1 VLKDSSLKDKL
12 KFGTYKEGQ
21 VLLGNQMVV
30 LKGAPHP
37 NAGKLFIEFMLSK
50 DGSDVFVEEEA
61 LFSFRANYTPPEVA
75 APYLFD
81 LDKVKLVG
89 MDDWVGAQADFKP
102 VREKWQSYFQ

>member
-1 VLKDSSLKDKL
+1 
-12 KFGTYKEGQ
+12 
-21 VLLGNQMVV
+21 
-30 LKGAPHP
+30 
-37 NAGKLFIEFMLSK
+37 
-50 DGSDVFVEEEA
+50 
-61 LFSFRANYTPPEVA
+61 VA